1 MAAAAASARLDP
13 ATTNDHPPSL
23 EDTMHGLG
31 LLFAL
36 MEMLRGT
43 AEPPETGPAGRGA
56 DPVEPLDDATFDAWG
71 AWARGERSRW
81 SDPLGPAVPSRNE
94 RPATPVIAPPE
105 RGVLGRI

>member
-1 MAAAAASARLDP
+1 
-13 ATTNDHPPSL
+13 
-23 EDTMHGLG
+23 MHSLG
-31 LLFAL
+31 LLYAL
-36 MEMLRGT
+36 MEMLRGS
-43 AEPPETGPAGRGA
+43 AEPPQPPAPGRGG

-81 SDPLGPAVPSRNE
+81 ADPVGPRAPTHTE

>member
-1 MAAAAASARLDP
+1 MATAAVSARLDP
-13 ATTNDHPPSL
+13 ATTTTTPSL

-43 AEPPETGPAGRGA
+43 AEPPETQPVARGA

-71 AWARGERSRW
+71 AWARGERTRW
-81 SDPLGPAVPSRNE
+81 TDPLGPAVPSRNE
-94 RPATPVIAPPE
+94 RPASPVLAPPE